1 MRVVIIGLGL
11 IGASLGKGLRDK
23 GHEVYGVDID
33 QSAIDYCEK
42 NGIVSKGYLNIE
54 DVLDKCEMIIFSVY
68 PKTMISLT
76 EKYSE
81 KFKAGTIVTD
91 VSGVKKEI
99 VEKMQDLLPANVE
112 FVGVHPMAGREKVG
126 AEYSDPDIFKGANF
140 IITPTDRNSESA
152 LEIIKKMGVELGFK
166 RITYLTPQRHD
177 EMIAFTSQ
185 LTHAIAVAL
194 VNSDK
199 DPDTYNFTGDSYREL
214 TRIAMINED
223 LWSELFLENRENLID
238 RIDDF
243 QEKLDLIKSALKTG
257 NREIL
262 IEEFKKST
270 KKRLTLEK

>member
-1 MRVVIIGLGL
+1 MKVVVIGLGL

-33 QSAIDYCEK
+33 QSAIDYCEE
-42 NGIVSKGYLNIE
+42 NGIVSKGYLNME
-54 DVLDKCEMIIFSVY
+54 DILHQCEMVIFSVY

-76 EKYSE
+76 EKHRG

-91 VSGVKKEI
+91 VSGVKKE
-99 VEKMQDLLPANVE
+99 VVDKMQDILPGNVE
-112 FVGVHPMAGREKVG
+112 FVGVHPMAGREKIG
-126 AEYSDPDIFKGANF
+126 AEHSDPNIFKGANF
-140 IITPTDRNSESA
+140 IITPTERNSEAA
-152 LEIIKKMGVELGFK
+152 LEVIKKIGVELGFR
-166 RITYLTPQRHD
+166 RITYLTPERHD

-194 VNSDK
+194 VNSDR

-223 LWSELFLENRENLID
+223 LWSELFLENRENLIQ
-238 RIDDF
+238 RIEDF
-243 QEKLDLIKSALKTG
+243 QGKLDLIKDALKTE
-257 NREIL
+257 NRGIL